1 MSKEDVHDKLIN
13 PPPRKIITDGEGGF
27 VRVMELNDVLK
38 APYRRCKSCAARFRC
53 GRVQKD
59 PKNEKKFLDMN
70 CIIELE
76 ALDVL
81 LTKLSLDGVT
91 DQDEILV
98 FPLVRNVFQL
108 IRLYELESVQDLSVI
123 LRDDEKMKVYKEINS
138 MINKSETQVVKF
150 LKELMA
156 TRKEDQKKTIST
168 IKDSN
173 KKYDLARKLG
183 EKKSASQKQKLS
195 KGKTKNNT

>member
-1 MSKEDVHDKLIN
+1 MSEEDVHDKLVN
-13 PPPRKIITDGEGGF
+13 PPPVKLITDGEGTF
-27 VRVMELNDVLK
+27 VRVMQLNDVLR
-38 APYRRCKSCAARFRC
+38 APYRRCKICTARFRC
-53 GRVQKD
+53 SRVQKD
-59 PKNEKKFLDMN
+59 PKNDKKFLDVD
-70 CIIELE
+70 CVIEKE

-108 IRLYELESVQDLSVI
+108 IRLYELESIQSLSTI

-183 EKKSASQKQKLS
+183 AKKSASQKEKLS